1 MKLIKVAIVDD
12 DPLQLNL
19 LNNMIT
25 IAGDKI
31 GYSIQSTLFES
42 GEAFL
47 FALEDL
53 PDLNIVFLDIQ
64 MKDINGMEVARKIR
78 ENNQE
83 LTLVF
88 ITAFVEYAL
97 DGYSV
102 NALDYILKPIS
113 QEKINSILNRYIDQT
128 PTESTYILVDYQ
140 QTQLKL
146 NLDDL
151 LYLEA
156 AKHQTII
163 NLEQESLRVN
173 LPFSHIATLVDERF
187 IRTHRSYMV
196 NLSHITQLSKQSVRL
211 TNNETIPISKRLSKV
226 IQASFV
232 NYYRK
237 EVFYE

>member
-12 DPLQLNL
+12 DSLQLNL

-102 NALDYILKPIS
+102 NALDYILK
-113 QEKINSILNRYIDQT
+113 
-128 PTESTYILVDYQ
+128 
-140 QTQLKL
+140 
-146 NLDDL
+146 
-151 LYLEA
+151 
-156 AKHQTII
+156 
-163 NLEQESLRVN
+163 
-173 LPFSHIATLVDERF
+173 
-187 IRTHRSYMV
+187 
-196 NLSHITQLSKQSVRL
+196 
-211 TNNETIPISKRLSKV
+211 
-226 IQASFV
+226 
-232 NYYRK
+232 
-237 EVFYE
+237 